1 MLLYLLFSSAFFQN
15 YITTKASSYVN
26 EKFKTQISI
35 GEISYDGWSYFSL
48 RNVLYGDNR
57 QDTLF
62 YAGRIQFNLAGIT
75 LDSTQFI
82 LNHVLVDQ
90 GLCKI
95 NTYKD
100 NYFGVD
106 AMDGFLNAID
116 TTAPPSPIPFVLEL
130 RDLEC
135 TNSRFDLVDSTEVF
149 YESGFDPFNM
159 HVSDV
164 NFRSRRFQIIN
175 DSLHFDMHQFSLK
188 EQSGFEIKRMESV
201 ATVSPTTIR
210 FSNLDMKTKYSQF
223 QNYFSMD
230 CSSWD
235 DYMDFVNK
243 VKFDIRLKESDVDF
257 KDIVFFAPFL
267 KEFDY
272 KAIVSGKAKGPLA
285 DLNIK
290 QIRANHGNATT
301 FKGDIHLIG
310 LPDVDNMF
318 MDIDVTDA
326 SSDLKDLRT
335 ISGVDLP
342 ELLANLGTMHYQGR
356 FTGFY
361 KDFVTYGDLST
372 TCGSIHTDLNMKLTD
387 NVMQSSYKGSFQL
400 AQFNIG
406 NLLNNQLF
414 GKLNLNAEIDGKG
427 FDFINLDNTFKI
439 KASQFYLNNYTYA
452 AIELNGK
459 TQKDQL
465 NLGIRIVDSCLDLTA
480 NSTIKLTGPYKYL
493 GLNAF
498 VKSANLDALN
508 WYKSVKHFGVKV
520 QADFH
525 FKDFDENNGT
535 IQLNQLHYE
544 RAQKLYQVNHF
555 ELTSIQG
562 AEKSIALK
570 SDDFNAKIQGHFDFD
585 HLQKQIT
592 NLLSE
597 IVPDYFPSYPNYN
610 AVKEQFKLHI
620 EVKNANNILPFFTEG
635 VEINQLKLDASM
647 HDLEKKMQVS
657 ASIGKL
663 RYNAFTIKKASIQC
677 NSSSMKG
684 LQLNADYAFIGNKDS
699 LLIGKGKLVFK
710 ANQKNG
716 EFLLSATDSSGLIC
730 FDFNQA
736 VVFEPNQIVTLN
748 NLQSKLWKGAQQWQL
763 NKHAA
768 IVMDPKKVTFNQLI
782 FNNQLQLIAIDGYY
796 EFLAP
801 FKNITAK
808 FNEVNVNGIALFI
821 PGLNVEFG
829 GFINGLLTLK
839 YQENHDLFIGDIAL
853 SSFAID
859 KDTIGDIFLNT
870 AYGESEQELLLSVY
884 AKSGKFKN
892 LKAIGKLNLQTEAL
906 DFNMSFAQ
914 SPIRPFQTFMKG
926 YVTIYE
932 GTADLNAQLNGTI
945 DHPKLTGQL
954 ELSDAKF
961 KIDFLQT
968 TYQIPKALLRFN
980 EQTITFNPFNI
991 LDKNN
996 HRAMVTGGIKFNSFS
1011 QWQYDIQINQF
1022 QKFQCLNT
1030 TASDNSLFY
1039 GNVYATG
1046 NASITGN
1053 TNNVMMEVKAVTDK
1067 NTQLVINPFGGESEN
1082 GESFLHFTSRDTLFE
1097 EHVQAT
1103 HIPFGFGI
1111 RLAVEATPDAE
1122 AQLVFGDQTD
1132 DHIKARGRGNMV
1144 LNYTPQGNFFLNGK
1158 YELTEGEYR
1167 LSAMNV
1173 VAKKFNL
1180 KQGSTIAWDGD
1191 PMTGKLDI
1199 LGVYKL
1205 RTTINELVN
1214 TTGSTD
1220 PNGRVP
1226 VECLIQIKGTV
1237 DKPNIGFDLNFPD
1250 MQNNLN
1256 GSSASE
1262 LNAVLSNFRKE
1273 PELMTQQ
1280 IVFLLISGKFIPIN
1294 NSNNSLAGS
1303 LSTQTVS
1310 DLLSKQAASLLSKLD
1325 PEIDLTVDML
1335 NATDPSRGRAALLSA
1350 SRRFLDNRLELQ
1362 GSFATDNS
1370 QNNFAATYNFKKN
1383 GHLKAKVFNKMGF
1396 DLIYSRNITTSG
1408 IGLFYRKEFD
1418 HFVDLFKKSN
1428 SFKYQ

>member
-1 MLLYLLFSSAFFQN
+1 MFFQN
-15 YITTKASSYVN
+15 YLTKKAAAYVN
-26 EKFKTQISI
+26 DQFNTQISI

-62 YAGRIQFNLAGIT
+62 FAGRVQFNLAGIT

-82 LNHVLVDQ
+82 LNHVLVDR
-90 GLCKI
+90 GICKI

-116 TTAPPSPIPFVLEL
+116 TTLPPSPIPFVLEL

-149 YESGFDPFNM
+149 YTAGFDPFNM

-175 DSLHFDMHQFSLK
+175 DSLHFDLHQFSLK

-210 FSNLDMKTKYSQF
+210 FSKMDMKTKYSQF

-257 KDIVFFAPFL
+257 KDIVYFAPLL
-267 KEFDY
+267 KDFDY
-272 KAIVSGKAKGPLA
+272 KAVVSGHAKGPLSN
-285 DLNIK
+285 LTIK
-290 QIRANHGNATT
+290 KVKATHGNATT
-301 FKGDIHLIG
+301 FDGDINLIG
-310 LPDVDNMF
+310 LPDVDKMF
-318 MDIDVTDA
+318 MDIDVTNA
-326 SSDLKDLRT
+326 TSDLKDLKT

-342 ELLANLGTMHYQGR
+342 NILANLGKMHYQGR

-361 KDFVTYGDLST
+361 KDFVSFGNLT
-372 TCGSIHTDLNMKLTD
+372 TDCGAIHTDLNMKLND
-387 NVMQSSYKGSFQL
+387 NLMQSSYKGNFQL
-400 AQFNIG
+400 EQFNLG
-406 NLLNNQLF
+406 QLLNKKVI
-414 GKLNLNAEIDGKG
+414 GKLNFNAEISGKG
-427 FDFINLDNTFKI
+427 FDLSNLDNTFKL
-439 KASQFYLNNYTYA
+439 KATDLYFNNYTYA
-452 AIELNGK
+452 LIELNGK
-459 TQKDQL
+459 SFKDQL
-465 NLGIRIVDSCLDLTA
+465 DLDIRVLDSCIDVTA
-480 NSTIKLTGPYKYL
+480 QSSLKLTGSYKYL
-493 GLNAF
+493 GLNAH
-498 VKSANLDALN
+498 VKSVNLDGLN
-508 WYKSVKHFGVKV
+508 LYQSVKHLGFEAK
-520 QADFH
+520 ADFH
-525 FKDFDENNGT
+525 FKDLDENNGT
-535 IQLNQLHYE
+535 IQLKKIHYE
-544 RAQKLYQVNHF
+544 RAQKLYQLNHF
-555 ELTSIQG
+555 ELTSTQG
-562 AEKSIALK
+562 AEKSIVVK
-570 SDDFNAKIQGHFDFD
+570 SDDVNAKIEGQFDFD
-585 HLQKQIT
+585 YLQKQIS

-597 IVPDYFPSYPNYN
+597 IVPNYFKQYPQCLQ
-610 AVKEQFKLHI
+610 VKEQFKLQVS
-620 EVKNANNILPFFTEG
+620 VKSANNILPFFTDAIE
-635 VEINQLKLDASM
+635 VSQLKLDASINESDKKIQLNGNVGKFVYN
-647 HDLEKKMQVS
+647 DLTV
-657 ASIGKL
+657 
-663 RYNAFTIKKASIQC
+663 KKASLNIMSSPAKGIQLEGGF
-677 NSSSMKG
+677 N
-684 LQLNADYAFIGNKDS
+684 FIGNKDS
-699 LLIGKGKLVFK
+699 LLIGKGDFGLN

-716 EFLLSATDSSGLIC
+716 DLYLNATDSSGLLS
-730 FDFNQA
+730 FDFNQKI
-736 VVFEPNQIVTLN
+736 VFEPNQIVQLHN
-748 NLQSKLWKGAQQWQL
+748 QSGKFWKGSALWQL
-763 NKHAA
+763 NKFAS
-768 IVMDPKKVTFNQLI
+768 IVIGNENVTFNQLI
-782 FNNQLQLIAIDGYY
+782 FNNQSQLIAIDGFYA
-796 EFLAP
+796 FAQP
-801 FKNITAK
+801 AKNIVVK
-808 FNEVNVNGIALFI
+808 FNDVKINGITPFI
-821 PGLNVEFG
+821 PWLNLEMGGL
-829 GFINGLLTLK
+829 INGLLSVK
-839 YQENHDLFIGDIAL
+839 HQENHDLFLGDL
-853 SSFAID
+853 ELTSFTID
-859 KDTIGDIFLNT
+859 KDSIGDVFLNT
-870 AYGESEQELLLSVY
+870 AYGENEHELLLSL
-884 AKSGKFKN
+884 ASKSGKFKN
-892 LKAIGKLNLQTEAL
+892 LKAIGKLNLQTDAI
-906 DFNMSFAQ
+906 DFNMSFSN
-914 SPIRPFQTFMKG
+914 SPIRPFQSFMKG
-926 YVTIYE
+926 YVSIFD
-932 GTADLNAQLNGTI
+932 GTADLNAQLTGTI
-945 DHPKLTGQL
+945 QKPKLTGQL

-968 TYQIPKALLRFN
+968 TYQIPKALLNFN
-980 EQTITFNPFNI
+980 QQTISFKPFKI
-991 LDKNN
+991 QDKNKQF
-996 HRAMVTGGIKFNSFS
+996 ALVSGGVKFNGFS
-1011 QWQYDIQINQF
+1011 QWQYDIQINEF
-1022 QKFQCLNT
+1022 EKFQCLST
-1030 TASDNSLFY
+1030 TANDNSLFY

-1053 TNNVMMEVKAVTDK
+1053 TNNVMMDVKAVTDK
-1067 NTQLVINPFGGESEN
+1067 NSQLVINPFGGESEN
-1082 GESFLHFTSRDTLFE
+1082 GENFLHFTSRDTTYE
-1097 EHVQAT
+1097 DQVQVK

-1132 DHIKARGRGNMV
+1132 DVIKAKGRGNLL

-1180 KQGSTIAWDGD
+1180 KQGSTIEWDGD

-1205 RTTINELVN
+1205 RTTIGELVN
-1214 TTGSTD
+1214 TSAAAD

-1294 NSNNSLAGS
+1294 NSSNNLAGS
-1303 LSTQTVS
+1303 LSSQTVS

-1335 NATDPSRGRAALLSA
+1335 NATDPTRGRAALLSA

-1383 GHLKAKVFNKMGF
+1383 GNLKAKVFNKMGF

-1408 IGLFYRKEFD
+1408 VGLFYRKEFD
-1418 HFVDLFKKSN
+1418 HLIDLFKKSN
-1428 SFKYQ
+1428 TFKFQ